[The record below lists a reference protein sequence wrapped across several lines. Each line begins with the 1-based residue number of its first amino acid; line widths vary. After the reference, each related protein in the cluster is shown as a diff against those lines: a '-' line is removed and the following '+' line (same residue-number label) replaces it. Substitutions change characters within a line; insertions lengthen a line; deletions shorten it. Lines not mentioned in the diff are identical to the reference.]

1 MLLLERC
8 RRANQDIEQL
18 ADRLMMM
25 RDSQIHISQV
35 LDGMPR
41 ASKKEDRMA
50 MYVARMDA
58 LERELAER
66 KETASLDRVFAV
78 MVIDKA
84 LKYKAREREVL
95 WRYYVLGMSVE
106 EIAHMLVLSVSR
118 IRNAKQDG
126 INQVRQTEAEDIMLA
141 AGFQPGEDGLNRD
154 ENTSNMG

>member
-1 MLLLERC
+1 MMDAMLLLERC

-66 KETASLDRVFAV
+66 KETASLDRVF
-78 MVIDKA
+78 
-84 LKYKAREREVL
+84 R
-95 WRYYVLGMSVE
+95 
-106 EIAHMLVLSVSR
+106 
-118 IRNAKQDG
+118 
-126 INQVRQTEAEDIMLA
+126 
-141 AGFQPGEDGLNRD
+141 
-154 ENTSNMG
+154 